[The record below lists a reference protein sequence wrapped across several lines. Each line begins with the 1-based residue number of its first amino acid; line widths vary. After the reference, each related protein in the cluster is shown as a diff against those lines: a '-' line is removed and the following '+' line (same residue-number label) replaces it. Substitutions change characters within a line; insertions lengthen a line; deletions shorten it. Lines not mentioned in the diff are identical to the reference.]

1 MIRIIIT
8 GAAGRMGRHL
18 VANIAASDDLQLT
31 GATEYPGSEFQ
42 GIDAGSV
49 AGVKPLGVKITPEL
63 APLLDNADAVIDF
76 STGDVIGNAHMAA
89 AKGLA
94 IVIGTT
100 ALTGTTKR
108 NSTGSPTTAHG
119 SSRPPISVWE
129 STCCST

>member
-63 APLLDNADAVIDF
+63 APMDWIITF
-76 STGDVIGNAHMAA
+76 SDSGLFRFAMVEIPTAMMAIGMAA
-89 AKGLA
+89 SK
-94 IVIGTT
+94 T
-100 ALTGTTKR
+100 
-108 NSTGSPTTAHG
+108 
-119 SSRPPISVWE
+119 
-129 STCCST
+129 